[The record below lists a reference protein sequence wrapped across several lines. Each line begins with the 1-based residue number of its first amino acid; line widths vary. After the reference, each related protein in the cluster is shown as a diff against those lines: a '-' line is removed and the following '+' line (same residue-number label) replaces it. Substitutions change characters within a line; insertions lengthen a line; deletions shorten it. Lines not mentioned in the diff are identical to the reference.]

1 MSKSAI
7 KLKLKGKYECL
18 SALYSAMITHDFTAG
33 FPLLHGEGVYS
44 QIAFPELDR
53 NNQVQI
59 CRNAF
64 TGSYWVLRVT
74 SSAGN
79 VLNNALLDAETDGMS
94 SMSAAFGETKREC
107 LRLVKVT
114 AEEIEKIGL

>member
-1 MSKSAI
+1 MGKSAI

-79 VLNNALLDAETDGMS
+79 VLNNSEKFLCHICH
-94 SMSAAFGETKREC
+94 GETVNESRD
-107 LRLVKVT
+107 RYSSGVLV
-114 AEEIEKIGL
+114 A